1 MESIGVGEFRWDQ
14 HLWTDCSPFKSIGVH
29 WSPLELDNS
38 DGINIFWTL
47 WSLSLEPIGV
57 GEFRWGH
64 HFLDTVV
71 FTIGAHWSP
80 LELEIVD
87 EGKINKIKKL
97 LTIGA
102 HWSRLELEI
111 SEVFR
116 FLDTS
121 T

>member
-14 HLWTDCSPFKSIGVH
+14 
-29 WSPLELDNS
+29 N
-38 DGINIFWTL
+38 
-47 WSLSLEPIGV
+47 
-57 GEFRWGH
+57 
-64 HFLDTVV
+64 FLDRVV

-87 EGKINKIKKL
+87 EGKINLIKKL
-97 LTIGA
+97 LTSGA
-102 HWSRLELEI
+102 HWSPLELEI